1 MTQTPPRTAPV
12 SLEHLLL
19 RFGLLSLDQL
29 NAALREQNA
38 TGTPFT
44 EVLVRDGVVS
54 AADLERVLG
63 DRPALVEDTTP
74 EPEAELEAAPE
85 LESAPEPEA
94 APEPE
99 PVPAPPTVAYDPP
112 LPRVPPVFVVSGR
125 LLNGEDVEIAPV
137 EDAAEAQQI
146 ALDAMRACA
155 RAEGSDWPVLNG
167 RYVRPQSIVSIEVA
181 ERG

>member
-1 MTQTPPRTAPV
+1 
-12 SLEHLLL
+12 LEHLLL

-38 TGTPFT
+38 TGTPFAD
-44 EVLVRDGVVS
+44 VLVRDGIVS

-63 DRPALVEDTTP
+63 DV
-74 EPEAELEAAPE
+74 
-85 LESAPEPEA
+85 

-99 PVPAPPTVAYDPP
+99 PQPEPGPAPAPAPPTVAYEPP
-112 LPRVPPVFVVSGR
+112 LPQAPPVFVVRGH
-125 LLNGEDVEIAPV
+125 LLNGEDVEIAAV
-137 EDAAEAQQI
+137 DDAGEAQQI

-155 RAEGSDWPVLNG
+155 RPEGSDWPVLNG

>member
-29 NAALREQNA
+29 NTALREQNA

-44 EVLVRDGVVS
+44 EVLVRDGIVS
-54 AADLERVLG
+54 AADLERVLA
-63 DRPALVEDTTP
+63 DRPELAESAPAEVAPEP
-74 EPEAELEAAPE
+74 EPEAEAEVEAR
-85 LESAPEPEA
+85 
-94 APEPE
+94 PEPE
-99 PVPAPPTVAYDPP
+99 PEPAPALPPVSYDPP
-112 LPRVPPVFVVSGR
+112 LPQSPPVFVVRGR
-125 LLNGEDVEIAPV
+125 LINGEDVEIATV
-137 EDAAEAQQI
+137 DDAADAQQI

>member
-1 MTQTPPRTAPV
+1 
-12 SLEHLLL
+12 LEHLLL

-44 EVLVRDGVVS
+44 DVLVREGIVS

-63 DRPALVEDTTP
+63 DRPALVEDT
-74 EPEAELEAAPE
+74 
-85 LESAPEPEA
+85 

-99 PVPAPPTVAYDPP
+99 PEVAPEPEPELAVEPEPEPAPAAPPTVSYEPP
-112 LPRVPPVFVVSGR
+112 LPQAPPVFVVRGR
-125 LLNGEDVEIAPV
+125 LINGEDVEIAAV
-137 EDAAEAQQI
+137 EDASEAQQI

>member
-1 MTQTPPRTAPV
+1 VTQTPPRTAPV

-29 NAALREQNA
+29 NTALREQNA
-38 TGTPFT
+38 TGTPFS
-44 EVLVRDGVVS
+44 EVLVRDGIVS

-63 DRPALVEDTTP
+63 DAPALAE
-74 EPEAELEAAPE
+74 EPAVDAE
-85 LESAPEPEA
+85 
-94 APEPE
+94 PEPE
-99 PVPAPPTVAYDPP
+99 PAPPPATVAYEA
-112 LPRVPPVFVVSGR
+112 LPQAPPVFVVRGR
-125 LLNGEDVEIAPV
+125 LINGEDVEIATV
-137 EDAAEAQQI
+137 DDASEAQQI

-167 RYVRPQSIVSIEVA
+167 RYVRPQAIVSIEVA

>member
-1 MTQTPPRTAPV
+1 
-12 SLEHLLL
+12 LEHLLL

-44 EVLVRDGVVS
+44 DVLVRDGIVS

-63 DRPALVEDTTP
+63 DTPALVD
-74 EPEAELEAAPE
+74 EPAPD
-85 LESAPEPEA
+85 
-94 APEPE
+94 PEPE
-99 PVPAPPTVAYDPP
+99 PELAVEPEPEPAPAAPPTVSYEPP
-112 LPRVPPVFVVSGR
+112 LPQAPPVFVVRGR
-125 LLNGEDVEIAPV
+125 LINGEDVEIAAV
-137 EDAAEAQQI
+137 EDASEAQQI